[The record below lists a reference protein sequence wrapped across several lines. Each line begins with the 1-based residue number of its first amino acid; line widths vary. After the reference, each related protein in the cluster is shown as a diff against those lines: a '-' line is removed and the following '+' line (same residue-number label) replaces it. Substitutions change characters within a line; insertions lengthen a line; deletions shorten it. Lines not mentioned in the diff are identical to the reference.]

1 MNRLS
6 KKQMIL
12 VVDDVVEN
20 VDVLF
25 HLLKTD
31 YTLAAARSGAKALHM
46 VKKRLPDLILLD
58 IIMPE
63 MDGYEVC
70 RRLKADNATRDI
82 PVIFISSL
90 SEAIDEARAFNLG
103 AVDYITKPFQP
114 IVVKARVRTH
124 LNLKQKSDMLAEMV
138 CLDGLTNIYNRR
150 RFDKTLLQE
159 WKRMARNK
167 KNLAMIMIDI
177 DHFKLYN
184 DHYGHIEGDE
194 CLKKVACVLQ
204 DALNRPG
211 DFLARYGGEEFVV
224 LLPETNM
231 KGACHI
237 AENMRQAIL
246 GLKIAHA
253 QSASAPYVSISLGVA
268 VYQPSS
274 TKDSSSPVVLIA
286 AADSML
292 YEAKNR
298 GRNQVC
304 GERGLNLGLILRN
317 TRKINSSFTYVPRTC
332 RGEPYVRPRTNN
344 AFVPMY
350 DGRT

>member
-274 TKDSSSPVVLIA
+274 TKDSSSPVDLIA

-298 GRNQVC
+298 GRNQVW
-304 GERGLNLGLILRN
+304 GG
-317 TRKINSSFTYVPRTC
+317 
-332 RGEPYVRPRTNN
+332 
-344 AFVPMY
+344 
-350 DGRT
+350 